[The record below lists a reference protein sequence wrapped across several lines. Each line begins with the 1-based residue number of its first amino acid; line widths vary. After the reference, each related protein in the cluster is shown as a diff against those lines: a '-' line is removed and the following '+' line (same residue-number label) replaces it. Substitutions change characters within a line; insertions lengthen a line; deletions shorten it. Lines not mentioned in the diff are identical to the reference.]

1 MTAIQRITSTAL
13 VLAMLMA
20 ITVVPAFAAAIGAA
34 TITSGD
40 LLSGQP
46 GAVTIRITNGS
57 VDAGTLPGPLGGL
70 NGDTAS
76 DIDAIVIEVPATVYS
91 ATDVTLPSGW
101 TGEYDTEIGFVYAT
115 ADGESS
121 ELAPGASLDVTIEGA
136 ANEIADDTTR
146 AVPVFVS
153 DDGGRTL
160 SSAGVPNLTSRI
172 LQVDSIAVVKPGAI
186 NQNLSQVTAGQDTAT
201 VSVKVTNF
209 GSQARSVTINAAKSS
224 GSSTATVTPQIE
236 NIGSGVSFDTAELVT
251 TFGSAGTLGLNGT
264 ATSANS
270 AAVAVPAD
278 QIAVQQ
284 AFSGTY
290 VNDSLSPRTAVQ
302 GQSYDFVLQLNKAGV
317 QPANL
322 TTTFSINGVA
332 TASGSQPFPAAS
344 STETLEFD
352 NVAIPALAA
361 NGSYDTLLTASG
373 VDDNGAT
380 VSVTITPQTV
390 TLDNLLPVIEL
401 EANVGDP
408 DVTGATP
415 AAGDGRTITFS
426 GTVKVGTGTGT
437 GTGGEVAACTSCTVT
452 AKLVTDLGEELP
464 FTLTNTNG
472 ELSGSASFTFE
483 AGTTSASATATA
495 VKDTGL
501 SSTGA
506 SDIFEVDI
514 IAPTLASATTGRD
527 DQGDFVNVSLSEL
540 ADTTNS
546 RPFAWQVDNSA
557 VQSATAQP
565 AENGAVM
572 VQLRLLEG
580 NTFANNATPT
590 VSYSPTG
597 LAGTPFGSRINDRV
611 SLTMLD
617 QVIEAIDGIV
627 PDAPILSSVQG
638 LALQGGKF
646 YTNQFK
652 PTVTVAGMEAGTLL
666 ELYFDRNGNEV
677 PENSEVVYSG
687 PVSNA
692 TETVTLGNS
701 LGNSDIE
708 HMLIGRLHDGVAFGL
723 QTLEPLVL
731 DRTVPVITAYAQ
743 DAQDGSTVVVT
754 FSEMLPLGRD
764 AAFDWTVIADQ
775 DGETRSRS
783 VEAVTAGLNARER
796 TLKVAA
802 NSYDPA
808 DGDVSG
814 VRFKYR
820 GAASDRY
827 SDFATN
833 TLANQTAQ

>member
-20 ITVVPAFAAAIGAA
+20 ITVVPAFAVAIGAA
-34 TITSGD
+34 TITTGD

-57 VDAGTLPGPLGGL
+57 VGGGTLPGPLSGL
-70 NGDTAS
+70 NGDTGS
-76 DIDAIVIEVPATVYS
+76 NINAIVIEVPSTVYS
-91 ATDVTLPSGW
+91 ATDVTLLTTGW
-101 TGEYDTEIGFVYAT
+101 TGEYDAEIGFVYAT
-115 ADGESS
+115 ADDASS
-121 ELAPGASLDVTIEGA
+121 ELAPSASLDVTIEGA

-172 LQVDSIAVVKPGAI
+172 LQVDSIAVVKPGAV

-224 GSSTATVTPQIE
+224 GSSTATVTPQIK

-332 TASGSQPFPAAS
+332 TASGPQPFPAAS

-352 NVAIPALAA
+352 NVAIPAGAA

-380 VSVTITPQTV
+380 VSVTITPQAV
-390 TLDNLLPVIEL
+390 TLDNLLPFIEL
-401 EANVGDP
+401 TADVGDP

-415 AAGDGRTITFS
+415 AAGDGRTITFG
-426 GTVKVGTGTGT
+426 GTVEVSD
-437 GTGGEVAACTSCTVT
+437 GGAGFDACTTCTVT

-472 ELSGSASFTFE
+472 NLSGSASFTFG

-506 SDIFEVDI
+506 SDTFEVDI

-666 ELYFDRNGNEV
+666 ELYFDRNGNEI

-701 LGNSDIE
+701 LGNSDTE

-723 QTLEPLVL
+723 QTLEPLIL

-743 DAQDGSTVVVT
+743 TGSKVVVT
-754 FSEMLPLGRD
+754 FSETLPQGRD
-764 AAFDWTVIADQ
+764 AAFDWTVIAEQ
-775 DGETRSRS
+775 NGETRSRS
-783 VEAVTAGLNARER
+783 VEAVTAGLDAKER
-796 TLKVAA
+796 VLDVAPS
-802 NSYDPA
+802 SYNPA